1 MRTPLALFGLLL
13 LACGATPSP
22 SSALPP
28 SEAGGACREPMPEG
42 PPPGVPSAYTALLDA
57 PDRSAEDKARDPQR
71 KPAEMLAFAGI
82 HPGMRVADIGAGR
95 GYTSEILARAVR
107 TEDPKRGVVF
117 AQNSPALLK
126 MFAEKPWSERLAK
139 PAMANVIRADREF
152 DDPLPPEATNLD
164 AVFDVLFYH
173 DTVWLGADRAKM
185 NKRIFDALKP
195 GGIYV
200 VIDHSG
206 RTGTGTSEAQT
217 LHRIEESVVL
227 AEIAAAGFT
236 HLRSSDFLRNSA
248 DTRDWNDSP
257 TAAGDRRGT
266 SDRFAHI
273 FRK

>member
-1 MRTPLALFGLLL
+1 MRIPVVALFGLLL
-13 LACGATPSP
+13 TACGA
-22 SSALPP
+22 APP
-28 SEAGGACREPMPEG
+28 PASDVCHEPMPEG
-42 PPPGVPSAYTALLDA
+42 PLPTPAGNYTALLAA
-57 PDRSAEDKARDPQR
+57 PDRSTEDKALDAQR
-71 KPAEMLAFAGI
+71 KPSEMLAIAGI
-82 HPGMRVADIGAGR
+82 RPGMRVAEIGAGR
-95 GYTSEILARAVR
+95 GYTSEVLARAVR
-107 TEDPKRGVVF
+107 TADAPTAGGRGVVF

-126 MFAEKPWSERLAK
+126 MFAEKPWTERLAT
-139 PAMANVIRADREF
+139 PAMANVFRADREF

-173 DTVWLGADRAKM
+173 DTVWIGTDRAKM

-206 RTGTGTSEAQT
+206 RTGTGTTETKT

-227 AEIAAAGFT
+227 AEVTAAGFT
-236 HLRSSDFLRNSA
+236 FLRSGEFLRNSA

-266 SDRFAHI
+266 SDRFVLV

>member
-1 MRTPLALFGLLL
+1 MRTALRALLGIFL
-13 LACGATPSP
+13 VGCAAATPAA
-22 SSALPP
+22 SSNV
-28 SEAGGACREPMPEG
+28 CHEPMPEG
-42 PPPGVPSAYTALLDA
+42 PLATPAANYTALLAA
-57 PDRSAEDKARDPQR
+57 PDRSADDKALDVQR
-71 KPAEMLAFAGI
+71 KPSEMLAFAGI
-82 HPGMRVADIGAGR
+82 RPGMRVAEIGAGR
-95 GYTSEILARAVR
+95 GYTSEVLARAVR
-107 TEDPKRGVVF
+107 TADVHQGVVF

-126 MFAEKPWSERLAK
+126 MFAEKPWSERLAT

-173 DTVWLGADRAKM
+173 DTVWIGTDRAKM

-200 VIDHSG
+200 VIDHFG
-206 RTGTGTSEAQT
+206 RSGTGTTETKT

-227 AEIAAAGFT
+227 AEITAGGFT
-236 HLRSSDFLRNSA
+236 FLRSSEFLRNSA

-266 SDRFAHI
+266 SDRFVLA